1 MQKKIRLQLEAL
13 AEEEYRLFSSGLL
26 PGTENV
32 LGVRLP
38 LLRKMSKKL
47 AQSDWRGYLQTA
59 QGNSFE
65 EIMLQGMVIGNAKC
79 SVEERLLHIQNFVPQ
94 IDNWSVCDSFCA
106 GLKFTKEARQQ
117 VWEFI
122 NPYLKSAQQYHVRYA
137 IVMMIFYYI
146 DEAYINEV
154 LVRLDKVRHE
164 GYYVKMAVAWA
175 ISICFVKYPEPT
187 FAYLKQN
194 SLDDFTYN
202 KALQKIAESL
212 KVDKEVKKKIR
223 MMKRKS

>member
-47 AQSDWRGYLQTA
+47 AQSDWREYLQTA
-59 QGNSFE
+59 QGESFE
-65 EIMLQGMVIGNAKC
+65 EIMLQGMVIGNVKC

-106 GLKFTKEARQQ
+106 GLKFTKEARRQ
-117 VWEFI
+117 VWEFV
-122 NPYLKSAQQYHVRYA
+122 NPYLKSAQQYHIRYA

-175 ISICFVKYPEPT
+175 ISICFVKFPEPT
-187 FAYLKQN
+187 FVYLKQN
-194 SLDDFTYN
+194 RLDDFTYN

-212 KVDKEVKKKIR
+212 KVDKEVKTKIR
-223 MMKRKS
+223 MMKRRS

>member
-1 MQKKIRLQLEAL
+1 MHKKIRLKLEAL
-13 AEEEYRLFSSGLL
+13 AEDEYRIFSSGLL
-26 PGTENV
+26 PGTEHV

-47 AQSDWRGYLQTA
+47 AQSDWREYLQTA
-59 QGNSFE
+59 QGDCFE
-65 EIMLQGMVIGNAKC
+65 EIMLQGMVIGNVKC
-79 SVEERLLHIQNFVPQ
+79 SVEERLLHIQNFVPK

-154 LVRLDKVRHE
+154 LARLDKVRHD
-164 GYYVKMAVAWA
+164 GYYVKMAAAWA
-175 ISICFVKYPEPT
+175 ISICFVKFPEPT
-187 FAYLKQN
+187 FTYLKQN

-202 KALQKIAESL
+202 KALQKITESL
-212 KVDKEVKKKIR
+212 TVDKEVKKKIR
-223 MMKRKS
+223 TMKRKL